1 MICEAI
7 KKLAERR
14 RNILLMSYF
23 LEMTDAEIA
32 AIMEMER
39 YSVCRNRLRT
49 LKLIKD
55 MYEED

>member
-1 MICEAI
+1 
-7 KKLAERR
+7 
-14 RNILLMSYF
+14 MSYF

-32 AIMEMER
+32 AVMEMER